1 LFEVEESKENFEV
14 SLVTPMKHNDQIEDL
29 EENQIEINI
38 L

>member
-1 LFEVEESKENFEV
+1 LFEVEESKEKFEV
-14 SLVTPMKHNDQIEDL
+14 SLVTPMKYNDQVENL